1 MIYREARPP
10 RLGLAFSKDST
21 AHLPRDTAF
30 LQDSASRPM
39 YPPNFSRIPPRA
51 CRAMPHFSNIRP
63 RTRCTPRIFREFHH
77 APAARLNISLR
88 FRFAPDVSPVFLQDS
103 TTRPVRGP
111 IFLQDSTAHPTR
123 APYFSKIRPRTRR
136 EVPHFSKIR
145 PRTRRGR
152 DIWEIFN
159 PRISGSSPIPIGTQ
173 PSHPSIPRA

>member
-1 MIYREARPP
+1 MNNVLIYFCANVQI
-10 RLGLAFSKDST
+10 L
-21 AHLPRDTAF
+21 
-30 LQDSASRPM
+30 
-39 YPPNFSRIPPRA
+39 
-51 CRAMPHFSNIRP
+51 IRP
-63 RTRCTPRIFREFHH
+63 GTIVFTKSDLTPGEKRRIS
-77 APAARLNISLR
+77 PR
-88 FRFAPDVSPVFLQDS
+88 FDRAPDVSPVFLQDS
-103 TTRPVRGP
+103 TTRPAQGP

-159 PRISGSSPIPIGTQ
+159 PRISGSSPISIGTQ

>member
-1 MIYREARPP
+1 MNNVLIYFCANVQI
-10 RLGLAFSKDST
+10 L
-21 AHLPRDTAF
+21 
-30 LQDSASRPM
+30 
-39 YPPNFSRIPPRA
+39 
-51 CRAMPHFSNIRP
+51 IRP
-63 RTRCTPRIFREFHH
+63 GTIVFTKSDLTPGEKRRISPRFDRT
-77 APAARLNISLR
+77 
-88 FRFAPDVSPVFLQDS
+88 PDVSPVFLQDS
-103 TTRPVRGP
+103 TTHPVRGP

-159 PRISGSSPIPIGTQ
+159 PRISGSSPISIGTQ